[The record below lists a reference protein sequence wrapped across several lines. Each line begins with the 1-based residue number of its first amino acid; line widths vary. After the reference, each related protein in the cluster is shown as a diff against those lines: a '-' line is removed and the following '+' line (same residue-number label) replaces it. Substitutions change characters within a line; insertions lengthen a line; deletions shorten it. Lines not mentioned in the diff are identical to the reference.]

1 MRNDRA
7 AWGAGMIPEDPFSQY
22 YASYLEDAYDV
33 IDRLVLNAYFPLGQS
48 PGGFRT
54 WWRSLAGG
62 DENLDNTHL
71 MRLAGRFSRR
81 LRAWA
86 AKSKIPVVDC
96 AVGERKS
103 EIAAEYLPSDASF
116 RGVFAVLV
124 GRAPAPVWEVERFG
138 SGGINLK
145 RKQAWVNHYSFHLI
159 DEEWGHVTIKICGH
173 PPFTC
178 QVLLNGHEYVAS
190 QARKA
195 GLEFCKEGNCFTE
208 VSNARGL
215 SQVADTL
222 RSTTAVGR
230 LRQVCERWIYSC
242 LAFGLSLEEQERS
255 GFRYSYSVYQAEA
268 SRNLL
273 FRSGAEMEE
282 VFDGVIDRTR
292 APLDIPTV
300 KTVFGFKSQPR
311 SRRSSS
317 RCEVVAERPTYN
329 MTVFKVHFGRLTLK
343 SYTKGERVLRI
354 EAIAHNVSDLRCGK
368 VLERFPE
375 MVTRLF
381 GMVERFLEVLRCTG
395 AAWISDGSLEGL
407 AKPSQVG
414 KTRVGGIDIGQRRP
428 RAVMAAVLE
437 LALAPQGF
445 SASVVATRVRQILD
459 IDYQPRHAAYDLKK
473 LRGKE
478 WVSKPD
484 GSRRYQ
490 ATPQGLRAMAALVAL
505 LDKVI
510 RPLLAGAGRPEATP
524 QPNREGALDRHYE
537 AIQREMQGLFDALG
551 LAA

>member
-1 MRNDRA
+1 
-7 AWGAGMIPEDPFSQY
+7 MIPEDPFSQY

-33 IDRLVLNAYFPLGQS
+33 LDRLVLNAYFALGQS

-54 WWRSLAGG
+54 WWRRLSGG
-62 DENLDNTHL
+62 DENLDNAHL

-86 AKSKIPVVDC
+86 EKNKVAVVDC
-96 AVGERKS
+96 AAGERKS
-103 EIAAEYLPSDASF
+103 EIAAEYLPADPSF
-116 RGVFAVLV
+116 RGVFVVLV

-138 SGGINLK
+138 NGGINLK

-173 PPFTC
+173 PPFTS

-195 GLEFCKEGNCFTE
+195 GVEFCKEGNCFTE

-222 RSTTAVGR
+222 RSTAAVGR

-242 LAFGLSLEEQERS
+242 LAFGLSLEEQKRS
-255 GFRYSYSVYQAEA
+255 GFLYSYSVYQVEA

-292 APLDIPTV
+292 APLDLPTV
-300 KTVFGFKSQPR
+300 KTVFGFKSRPR
-311 SRRSSS
+311 RRSGPS
-317 RCEVVAERPTYN
+317 RCEVVVERPAYE

-354 EAIAHNVSDLRCGK
+354 EAVAHNVSDLRCGK

-375 MVTRLF
+375 IVTRLF

-395 AAWISDGSLEGL
+395 AAWISDGTLEDL

-414 KTRVGGIDIGQRRP
+414 KTRVGGIDISQRRP

-445 SASVVATRVRQILD
+445 SASEVATEVRQSLG

-484 GSRRYQ
+484 GSRCYL
-490 ATPQGLRAMAALVAL
+490 ATPQGLRAMAALVTL
-505 LDKVI
+505 VDKVI
-510 RPLLAGAGRPEATP
+510 RPLLAGASRSETTR
-524 QPNREGALDRHYE
+524 QPHREGALDRHYE
-537 AIQREMQGLFDALG
+537 AIQREMREVFEVLG